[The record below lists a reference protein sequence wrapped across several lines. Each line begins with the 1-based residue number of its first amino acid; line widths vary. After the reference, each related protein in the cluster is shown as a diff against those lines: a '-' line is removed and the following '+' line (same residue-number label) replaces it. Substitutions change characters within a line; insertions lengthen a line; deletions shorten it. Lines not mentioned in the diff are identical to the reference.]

1 MPTFHGTTAQIKAAN
16 QRYAANQR
24 AANQRRAANQAKSA
38 GNSATAPVS
47 SGSVNSV
54 ESQSLSAPP
63 SYQPALDAL
72 ASAQGSLAQ
81 KQVVAKQSPTEANLA
96 AVKALQNRV
105 KTDASTVAARKATA
119 SSTHTHVTNPSA
131 PVTTYQTPTT
141 LATAPVHGPDP
152 LMPATPGTG
161 PYYMGN
167 TPTPTGVGTSTGQ
180 SIYSIDPNTGQT
192 YAADAAALSSYGSGA
207 TSPTSTPA
215 TTSSL
220 TSSPYVKYAL
230 IAGLI
235 GGGAWLYL
243 RSKNQKKGTVTA

>member
-24 AANQRRAANQAKSA
+24 AANQRRAANRARST
-38 GNSATAPVS
+38 GNSPTAPVS
-47 SGSVNSV
+47 TGSVNSV

-72 ASAQGSLAQ
+72 AAAQGSLAQ
-81 KQVVAKQSPTEANLA
+81 KQVVAKQSPTAANLA

-131 PVTTYQTPTT
+131 PPTTYSTGVTTSTQAPPTSD
-141 LATAPVHGPDP
+141 LEPN
-152 LMPATPGTG
+152 PAVAGAGT
-161 PYYMGN
+161 YYMGN
-167 TPTPTGVGTSTGQ
+167 TPTQTGQ

-243 RSKNQKKGTVTA
+243 RSKKQKKGTVAK